1 MDIFKD
7 YIKKRIAVTEEQLE
21 QITSSYTQTQVKKKS
36 FILRAGEICNFEG
49 FVKKGCFKI
58 FYLTPNGEEHIL
70 YFAIEEWWISD
81 IASFNDQE
89 PAQLYIQALEDSEIL
104 IISREQKEKLFTNCT
119 QVERLF
125 RIMSQR
131 AQVASQHRII
141 AALGFTAQ
149 ERYLDFIKRYPKIYP
164 RISNLQL
171 ASYIG
176 VTQEF
181 LSRLKRQ
188 ILKPKK

>member
-1 MDIFKD
+1 MEIFKE
-7 YIKKRIAVTEEQLE
+7 YIKKRISVTDEQLE
-21 QITSSYTQTQVKKKS
+21 LITSSYTPTTVKRKN
-36 FILRAGEICNFEG
+36 FVLRAGEICNFEG
-49 FVKKGCFKI
+49 FVKKGSFKI

-89 PAQLYIQALEDSEIL
+89 PAQLYIQALEDAEIL
-104 IISREQKEKLFTNCT
+104 VISREQKERLFHNCP

-131 AQVASQHRII
+131 SQVASQHRII

-176 VTQEF
+176 VSQEF
-181 LSRLKRQ
+181 LSRMKRQ
-188 ILKPKK
+188 ILKPNK

>member
-1 MDIFKD
+1 MELFRA
-7 YIKKRIAVTEEQLE
+7 YIKKRISVTEEQLE
-21 QITSSYTQTQVKKKS
+21 QITSSYTPTLVKKKN
-36 FILRAGEICNFEG
+36 FILRAGEICNFEA
-49 FVKKGCFKI
+49 FVKKGCFKV

-104 IISREQKEKLFTNCT
+104 IISKEQKEQLFSRCT

>member
-21 QITSSYTQTQVKKKS
+21 QITSSYTQTHVKKKS
-36 FILRAGEICNFEG
+36 FILQAGEICNFEG

>member
-1 MDIFKD
+1 M
-7 YIKKRIAVTEEQLE
+7 
-21 QITSSYTQTQVKKKS
+21 
-36 FILRAGEICNFEG
+36 
-49 FVKKGCFKI
+49 
-58 FYLTPNGEEHIL
+58 TPNGEEHIL

-188 ILKPKK
+188 ILKPKNSTFY

>member
-1 MDIFKD
+1 MEIFKE
-7 YIKKRIAVTEEQLE
+7 YIKKRISVTDEQLE
-21 QITSSYTQTQVKKKS
+21 LITSSYTPTTVKRKN
-36 FILRAGEICNFEG
+36 FVLRAGEICHFEG
-49 FVKKGCFKI
+49 FVKKGSFKI

-104 IISREQKEKLFTNCT
+104 VISRKQKERLFNSCP

-131 AQVASQHRII
+131 SQVASQHRII

-176 VTQEF
+176 VSQEF
-181 LSRLKRQ
+181 LSRMKRQ
-188 ILKPKK
+188 ILKPNK